1 MGNSALCSE
10 EDQKCSGSW
19 FVGLSTWTD
28 NDYLGWLERAD
39 GGDRKLAVLVP
50 SFLCPGPLSTTA
62 DGGHSSDQT
71 LPLWRQGGPSL
82 GQKAEEIPVKENE
95 NLVADEMRRLQK
107 QIWIAAEKRKG
118 YGANVRR
125 HLQAQQ

>member
-1 MGNSALCSE
+1 M
-10 EDQKCSGSW
+10 
-19 FVGLSTWTD
+19 
-28 NDYLGWLERAD
+28 
-39 GGDRKLAVLVP
+39 
-50 SFLCPGPLSTTA
+50 
-62 DGGHSSDQT
+62 
-71 LPLWRQGGPSL
+71 